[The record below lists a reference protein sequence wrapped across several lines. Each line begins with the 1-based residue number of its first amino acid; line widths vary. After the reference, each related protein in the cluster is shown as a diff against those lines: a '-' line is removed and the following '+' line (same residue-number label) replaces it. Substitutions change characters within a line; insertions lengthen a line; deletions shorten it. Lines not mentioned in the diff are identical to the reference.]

1 MKKFVKWAFHG
12 GVTKRD
18 IVEVIL
24 MELLAQ
30 IIAFAIVYPAPC
42 TVIEYRT
49 VAIMYLIVAP
59 IGALLGFAMRYG
71 SEEK

>member
-18 IVEVIL
+18 LVEVVL

-30 IIAFAIVYPAPC
+30 VIALAIIYPTPYPIV
-42 TVIEYRT
+42 EYRT
-49 VAIMYLIVAP
+49 VAIMFLIVAP
-59 IGALLGFAMRYG
+59 IGALLGFVMRYG